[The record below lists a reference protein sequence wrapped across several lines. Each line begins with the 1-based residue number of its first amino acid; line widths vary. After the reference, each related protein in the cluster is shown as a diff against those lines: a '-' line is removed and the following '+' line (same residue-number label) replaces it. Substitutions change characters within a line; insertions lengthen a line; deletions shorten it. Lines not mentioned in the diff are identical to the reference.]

1 MREANAL
8 EQVLTCLYLAEALAG
23 VNVGLINTF
32 LSPKSPRCS
41 QRQSDTQVRVSRFF
55 VPSEPCLIQV
65 FFHFLGQQAA
75 NAALLEAECL
85 VTALITPGPPRCAW
99 SLGNP
104 RT

>member
-55 VPSEPCLIQV
+55 CA
-65 FFHFLGQQAA
+65 FR
-75 NAALLEAECL
+75 ALLNPGFL
-85 VTALITPGPPRCAW
+85 PFPGTAGR
-99 SLGNP
+99 
-104 RT
+104 